1 MRCPFCGFNDSKVV
15 DSRPSEDNKTIKRR
29 RECEKCNRRFNTFE
43 KYEIQP
49 VMVIKKDETREEF
62 NRKKVQD
69 GSIRSCHKRPVSSEQ
84 INKILDEI
92 EEYISS
98 FETKEVKTSVIGEL
112 VMEKLKDVDEVAY
125 VRFAS
130 VYREFRD
137 ADTFVEEIGKLK
149 KKGE

>member
-43 KYEIQP
+43 KCEIQP

-69 GSIRSCHKRPVSSEQ
+69 GIIRSCHKRPVSSEQ

>member
-69 GSIRSCHKRPVSSEQ
+69 GIIRSCHKRPVSSEQ

-112 VMEKLKDVDEVAY
+112 VMEKLKDIDEVAY

>member
-69 GSIRSCHKRPVSSEQ
+69 GIIRSCHKRPVSSEQ

>member
-69 GSIRSCHKRPVSSEQ
+69 GIIRSCHKRPVSSEQ

-98 FETKEVKTSVIGEL
+98 FETKEVKTSAIGEL

>member
-1 MRCPFCGFNDSKVV
+1 MRCPFWGFNDSKVV

-69 GSIRSCHKRPVSSEQ
+69 GIIRSCHKRPVSSEQ

>member
-69 GSIRSCHKRPVSSEQ
+69 GIIRSCHKRPVSSEQ

-98 FETKEVKTSVIGEL
+98 FDTKEVKTSVIGEL

>member
-49 VMVIKKDETREEF
+49 GMVIKKDETREEF

-69 GSIRSCHKRPVSSEQ
+69 GIIRSCHKRPVSSEQ

>member
-1 MRCPFCGFNDSKVV
+1 MRCPFCGFNNSKVV

-69 GSIRSCHKRPVSSEQ
+69 GIIRSCHKRPVSSEQ

-112 VMEKLKDVDEVAY
+112 VMEKLKDIDEVAY

>member
-49 VMVIKKDETREEF
+49 VMVIKKDDTREEF

-69 GSIRSCHKRPVSSEQ
+69 GIIRSCHKRPVSSEQ

>member
-29 RECEKCNRRFNTFE
+29 RECNRRFNTFE

-69 GSIRSCHKRPVSSEQ
+69 GIIRSCHKRPVSSEQ